1 MQVGAV
7 LSVLEVVRAFL
18 TRGDLRDAFA
28 REAALQGKAASAA
41 ELDQVVSISL
51 TITTVAGL
59 AAGTLWWSMSRT
71 TERGSRWGR
80 VFACALF
87 ALALGVFFGGLLPTA
102 GPLART
108 LAVVLLMVGVFAVV
122 RLWHRDS
129 SAYIRYRSS
138 IAMD

>member
-1 MQVGAV
+1 
-7 LSVLEVVRAFL
+7 
-18 TRGDLRDAFA
+18 
-28 REAALQGKAASAA
+28 
-41 ELDQVVSISL
+41 
-51 TITTVAGL
+51 
-59 AAGTLWWSMSRT
+59 
-71 TERGSRWGR
+71 
-80 VFACALF
+80 
-87 ALALGVFFGGLLPTA
+87 VFFGGLLPTA